1 MDPEN
6 WIVFS
11 VIFGDQA
18 SLRGHWYSQNVDKWG
33 DGVGTPS
40 GVLGHHLLHS
50 LLIFYFYILLTVCH
64 QSRGRASKALS
75 TCTAHSGHVILW
87 PCIFISL
94 FPLSTIWVG
103 KFLAVVYVII
113 TPLLNPAI
121 YTLRNKEMGNAIKWL
136 WWQTVDFCWY
146 FIISNY
152 QNVFREHPKLSTP
165 ILLLKTG
172 KSSPI
177 HI

>member
-1 MDPEN
+1 MPFCGPRELDSIFCDIPL
-6 WIVFS
+6 
-11 VIFGDQA
+11 VIQLA
-18 SLRGHWYSQNVDKWG
+18 SLDTY
-33 DGVGTPS
+33 
-40 GVLGHHLLHS
+40 VLEMLIHADSRVLATICFIL
-50 LLIFYFYILLTVCH
+50 LLISYFYILLTVCH

-75 TCTAHSGHVILW
+75 TCTAHSGHAILW
-87 PCIFISL
+87 HCIFISL